1 MKMKGCVAEMSVI
14 IRKTAPAGDPPVAGN
29 TATGLLRLI
38 ALFFMFID
46 HSGKVLFGNNQDM
59 RLLGRIAFP
68 IYVWCMIVGL
78 QRTRSVP
85 SYLLRL
91 LLVGFISQPLYV
103 LALDNQGHIGVLIQQ
118 LIAPLAGG
126 FTVDGLWQVIRAFFF
141 TKPNIFLTLFL
152 GLAAM
157 WGLREKKWLS
167 HIWAPAAALILATVL
182 NTDYGWKGIMLFI
195 LMYAVRCSRPGI
207 AAVMIAFF
215 MYWGTGYRLT
225 SSLFGIA
232 VDISGWPA
240 WLSGPLGAFM
250 RLETYALLSLPF
262 ILIRFPKDVHTPKW
276 ISYGV
281 YPAHLVLLIILKLI
295 MFH

>member
-1 MKMKGCVAEMSVI
+1 MSGI
-14 IRKTAPAGDPPVAGN
+14 IRKTTPAGDPPVAGN

-68 IYVWCMIVGL
+68 IYLWCMIVGL
-78 QRTRSVP
+78 QRTHSVP
-85 SYLLRL
+85 RYLCRL
-91 LLVGFISQPLYV
+91 LLVGFISQPFYV
-103 LALDNQGHIGVLIQQ
+103 LALNNEGHIGILLQQ
-118 LIAPLAGG
+118 LVAPLANG
-126 FTVDGLWQVIRAFFF
+126 FTVQGLWLVAKAFFF
-141 TKPNIFLTLFL
+141 EKPNIFLTLFL

-157 WGLREKKWLS
+157 WGMREKKWLS
-167 HIWAPAAALILATVL
+167 HLWAPAATIILATVL
-182 NTDYGWKGIMLFI
+182 GVDYGWKGIMLFI
-195 LMYAVRCSRPGI
+195 LMYAVRTSRPGI

-225 SSLFGIA
+225 SSLFGLFI
-232 VDISGWPA
+232 DMTNWPA
-240 WLSGPLGAFM
+240 WFTGPLSAFL

-262 ILIRFPKDVHTPKW
+262 ILIRFPKDVHMPKW